1 MYVFCKHTLCKAHY
15 WTHIEVFPST
25 DISGLQQIENICAK
39 SENFVHRG
47 KNPHGSRQQAASHRT
62 AGPRWEAAYY
72 LLLFILNSVFLF
84 DLFTACLSLLLSLAL
99 SSRTHTHTHISRVP
113 LPIIILLCSTSN
125 SELWTA
131 LIWTWAQIS
140 RLSWARRISNMSTRA
155 AQSDFGAR
163 WDTKRQT
170 VN

>member
-15 WTHIEVFPST
+15 WTSIEVFPST

-84 DLFTACLSLLLSLAL
+84 DLFTACLSRSLL
-99 SSRTHTHTHISRVP
+99 THTHARTFHMCAVANNNSVVFDIQQRVVNRSHLNLSADQPALLSPAHLKYVNKSRPEWFWSPVRYK
-113 LPIIILLCSTSN
+113 TTN
-125 SELWTA
+125 S
-131 LIWTWAQIS
+131 
-140 RLSWARRISNMSTRA
+140 
-155 AQSDFGAR
+155 
-163 WDTKRQT
+163 
-170 VN
+170 